1 MALERGL
8 AKNTVI
14 AYREDLKDY
23 FQFVRRAGVK
33 DWAETSRETIVG
45 YLTSLRALEK
55 SPATLNR
62 RLASL
67 RAFYRFLL
75 QEGVIDEDPTVALE
89 SSRRGRRLPRVL
101 TVTEVNLLLAQPQGD
116 KPLTLRD
123 KAMLELAYATG
134 LRVSELIGLNLED
147 VSLEASYVRCR
158 GKGGK
163 ERIVPLG
170 TWARR
175 ALEFYLSQGREKLTP
190 KGEKALFLNGRG
202 KRLTR
207 QGFWKILNKYAR
219 GVNLKQ
225 KITPHILRH
234 SFATHL
240 LENGADLRVV
250 QELLGHASLATTQIY
265 THLTRGKLWE
275 VYRRA
280 HPRA

>member
-1 MALERGL
+1 M
-8 AKNTVI
+8 
-14 AYREDLKDY
+14 
-23 FQFVRRAGVK
+23 
-33 DWAETSRETIVG
+33 
-45 YLTSLRALEK
+45 
-55 SPATLNR
+55 
-62 RLASL
+62 
-67 RAFYRFLL
+67 
-75 QEGVIDEDPTVALE
+75 ALE

-101 TVTEVNLLLAQPQGD
+101 TVAEVNLLLAQPQGN

-134 LRVSELIGLNLED
+134 LRVSELIGLSLED

-265 THLTRGKLWE
+265 THLTRGRLWE